1 MSSVPDAASTAK
13 KQKLLLFGGG
23 SAVFALLI
31 FMMWLADDQPKA
43 EAIPTQVGTVQQV
56 EAAAR
61 KISDEELWT
70 AKADAALQAMQRG
83 NEKALQEME
92 QLKRRNEEL
101 AEQLKGQQTT
111 VASLQE
117 AAAKVPTTPAL
128 PNLPPVSGANPALDG
143 IVPPLPAGAGQGGAG
158 LPPGMAGMPG
168 AEGMPPMQAL
178 PAPDV
183 DEGMVHI
190 TVGEQAVPV
199 DTVTTV
205 GTPTSTGVANP
216 NGDNPTKPLV
226 SPTKIDIEQTASS
239 TPTTGGRPLP
249 QKRERPKAKT
259 YIPSGTFFKAQL
271 VASLDAPTGGNAEQN
286 PHPVLLM
293 VTDNANLPNRFRSKV
308 KECHVIASGYGD
320 ISSERVNLRT
330 ERLSCVLKDGTV
342 VDTKLDAYVAG
353 EDGKAGLRG
362 NLVSKQGA
370 LVANAMLAGTL
381 GGVGQGLAQAATTVT
396 QTGTGAVTS
405 VSPNQAL
412 EFGMYSGSG
421 TALNKL
427 AEYYIKAAEK
437 TFPILEVA
445 AGRDVT
451 IILLSGLDIEAD
463 AGSAG
468 GREGLTS
475 IVTDADRRQAS
486 KSLRREEEAAW

>member
-23 SAVFALLI
+23 AAVFALLI
-31 FMMWLADDQPKA
+31 FMMWLADEQPKA
-43 EAIPTQVGTVQQV
+43 DAAPTRVGTVQQV

-70 AKADAALQAMQRG
+70 AKADAALQAMQRN
-83 NEKALQEME
+83 NEKAMQEME
-92 QLKRRNEEL
+92 QLKRTNEEL
-101 AEQLKGQQTT
+101 TTQLKGQQTT
-111 VASLQE
+111 VAELQE
-117 AAAKVPTTPAL
+117 AAAKTAALPAL
-128 PNLPPVSGANPALDG
+128 PPASGTNPALDS
-143 IVPPLPAGAGQGGAG
+143 IVPPLPAGAG
-158 LPPGMAGMPG
+158 LPPGMAGMP
-168 AEGMPPMQAL
+168 AADGMPPMQAL

-205 GTPTSTGVANP
+205 GAPPNP

-226 SPTKIDIEQTASS
+226 APTRIDIEQTAS

>member
-1 MSSVPDAASTAK
+1 MSSVPDAGSTAK

-23 SAVFALLI
+23 SAVFALLV
-31 FMMWLADDQPKA
+31 FMMWVADDQPKS
-43 EAIPTQVGTVQQV
+43 ETVPTKVGTVQQV

-70 AKADAALQAMQRG
+70 AKADAALQAMQRN
-83 NEKALQEME
+83 NEKAMQEME
-92 QLKRRNEEL
+92 QLKRTNEEL
-101 AEQLKGQQTT
+101 ANQLKGQQTT

-117 AAAKVPTTPAL
+117 AASKPAAPTTPDTLPAL
-128 PNLPPVSGANPALDG
+128 PPASGNPTLDS
-143 IVPPLPAGAGQGGAG
+143 IVPPLPAGAGQGAGG
-158 LPPGMAGMPG
+158 LPPGADGMT
-168 AEGMPPMQAL
+168 MQAL
-178 PAPDV
+178 PAPEA
-183 DEGMVHI
+183 DEGIVHI
-190 TVGEQAVPV
+190 TVGEQAQPADRVATV
-199 DTVTTV
+199 DA
-205 GTPTSTGVANP
+205 ANP
-216 NGDNPTKPLV
+216 VGDNPTKPL
-226 SPTKIDIEQTASS
+226 A
-239 TPTTGGRPLP
+239 TPTAIEIEKTPATPAPVSGGRPLP

-259 YIPSGTFFKAQL
+259 YVPSGTFFKAQL

-286 PHPVLLM
+286 PHPVLMM
-293 VTDNANLPNRFRSKV
+293 VTDNAFLPNRFRSKV

-330 ERLSCVLKDGTV
+330 EKISCVLKDGTV
-342 VDTKLDAYVAG
+342 IDTKLDAYVAG

-421 TALNKL
+421 SALNKL
-427 AEYYIKAAEK
+427 ADYYIKAAEK

-445 AGRDVT
+445 AGREVT
-451 IILLSGLDIEAD
+451 VILLSGLDMEAD
-463 AGSAG
+463 AGSAAG
-468 GREGLTS
+468 QNGLTS
-475 IVTDADRRQAS
+475 IVTDADRKQAS

>member
-1 MSSVPDAASTAK
+1 MNSSVPDAASAAK

-23 SAVFALLI
+23 AGVFAVLI

-43 EAIPTQVGTVQQV
+43 EALPTKAATVQQV

-70 AKADAALQAMQRG
+70 AKADAALQEMRRS
-83 NEKALQEME
+83 NEKAMQDME

-101 AEQLKGQQTT
+101 AEQLKGQQST
-111 VASLQE
+111 VAGLQE
-117 AAAKVPTTPAL
+117 AAAKTPAL
-128 PNLPPVSGANPALDG
+128 PTLPATTANPALDG
-143 IVPPLPAGAGQGGAG
+143 IVPPVPSTTTAQPG
-158 LPPGMAGMPG
+158 LPPGVPGMPN
-168 AEGMPPMQAL
+168 AEGMMQPL
-178 PAPDV
+178 PVA
-183 DEGMVHI
+183 DEDSGMVHI
-190 TVGEQAVPV
+190 TVGTQEVAAVATV
-199 DTVTTV
+199 DA
-205 GTPTSTGVANP
+205 PANP
-216 NGDNPTKPLV
+216 NGDNPTKPLAA
-226 SPTKIDIEQTASS
+226 PQAITIDQP
-239 TPTTGGRPLP
+239 TPTSSGGRPLP

-259 YIPSGTFFKAQL
+259 YIPSGTFFKAEL

-293 VTDNANLPNRFRSKV
+293 VTDNAFLPNRYRSKV

-330 ERLSCVLKDGTV
+330 EKMSCVLKDGTV
-342 VDTKLDAYVAG
+342 IDTKLDAYVAG

-370 LVANAMLAGTL
+370 LIANAMLAGTL
-381 GGVGQGLAQAATTVT
+381 GGVGQGLAQAATTVM
-396 QTGTGAVTS
+396 QTGTGTVTS

-412 EFGMYSGSG
+412 EFGLTSGSG
-421 TALNKL
+421 AAMNKL
-427 AEYYIKAAEK
+427 ADYYIKAAEK

-445 AGRDVT
+445 SGRSVT

-463 AGSAG
+463 NSGTTAQ
-468 GREGLTS
+468 TT
-475 IVTDADRRQAS
+475 IVTDADRKQAS
-486 KSLRREEEAAW
+486 QSLRREEATW